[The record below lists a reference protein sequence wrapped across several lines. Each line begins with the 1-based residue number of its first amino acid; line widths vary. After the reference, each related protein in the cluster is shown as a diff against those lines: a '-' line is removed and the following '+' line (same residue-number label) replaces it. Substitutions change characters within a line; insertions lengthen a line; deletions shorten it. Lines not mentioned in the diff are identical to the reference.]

1 MFAVCN
7 VNVPLIRASGALVP
21 SLLGAVVLVFP
32 LGFLVLHG
40 LGRYAFGWEQRI
52 AVTYSSG
59 MKDLPIAVGL
69 ALSRFQ
75 GQPLVG
81 LPVAGDRV
89 AAKAQAP
96 QGGLRMSGRAKS
108 RLV

>member
-21 SLLGAVVLVFP
+21 SLLGAVVLIFP

-69 ALSRFQ
+69 
-75 GQPLVG
+75 
-81 LPVAGDRV
+81 PVAGDRV

-96 QGGLRMSGRAKS
+96 QGGLRMSGRSKS